1 MHGMQDNNHNPIN
14 QQILKYLAE
23 GPYREGI
30 AGKVFLSAKVVEK
43 RIRLMKKA
51 AEQRVHRSWGKAFH
65 NAVPGVYLRLK
76 QSRR

>member
-1 MHGMQDNNHNPIN
+1 MQDNNHNPIN

-23 GPYREGI
+23 GLTAKEI

-51 AEQRVHRSWGKAFH
+51 AGAKSAPELVKKAFH
-65 NAVPGVYLRLK
+65 NAVPGVYLR
-76 QSRR
+76 